1 LRLPGGQV
9 SRPRMEWARPRRVSV
24 GPDADARVLPR
35 QPEQRHRFTRR
46 GAVGRV
52 RVMDAATDDRS
63 ARADGTR
70 AAGVGVGGN
79 ELREAVE
86 DYAC

>member
-1 LRLPGGQV
+1 L
-9 SRPRMEWARPRRVSV
+9 ARTPATECYHASPNSAT
-24 GPDADARVLPR
+24 GSLA
-35 QPEQRHRFTRR
+35 R

-63 ARADGTR
+63 ARVDGTR